1 MNIKIGTQIGNWR
14 IISDRFKE
22 NGVYKNT
29 CECICGTVRNVLTWQ
44 LNNNK
49 SKSCGCTNTV
59 GRFKAECVGELS
71 KSYYTSFKYS
81 RKSKGKLF
89 SDDVTMT
96 FLWSLFLKQNKK
108 CALSGLDIILNPQW
122 SNQNNG
128 RKTKVVQTA
137 SIDRKDSK
145 KNYTTDNI
153 QWVHKDINKM
163 KGMLSDKEFINFCK
177 TVSNFSSTGK

>member
-1 MNIKIGTQIGNWR
+1 
-14 IISDRFKE
+14 
-22 NGVYKNT
+22 
-29 CECICGTVRNVLTWQ
+29 
-44 LNNNK
+44 
-49 SKSCGCTNTV
+49 
-59 GRFKAECVGELS
+59 
-71 KSYYTSFKYS
+71 
-81 RKSKGKLF
+81 
-89 SDDVTMT
+89 MT